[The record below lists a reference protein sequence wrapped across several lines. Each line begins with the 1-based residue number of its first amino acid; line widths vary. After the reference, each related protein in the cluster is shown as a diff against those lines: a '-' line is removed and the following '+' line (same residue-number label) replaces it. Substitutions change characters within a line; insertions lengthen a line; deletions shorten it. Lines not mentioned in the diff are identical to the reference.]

1 MADEALS
8 EEVEKLL
15 KLHQERTSELNNKKA
30 NSNSSSVRTTRKRA
44 RQNALE
50 KEPRFISFE
59 NEGNSVETCKETASG
74 KVSI

>member
-8 EEVEKLL
+8 EEVGKLL
-15 KLHQERTSELNNKKA
+15 KLHQDRTSDLNNKA
-30 NSNSSSVRTTRKRA
+30 NSNSSSVRMTRKRK
-44 RQNALE
+44 RQIALE
-50 KEPRFISFE
+50 KEARLISFE